1 MPKAL
6 SAFGACRTNEVLM
19 SKLWGGRFSKKSDPL
34 ADQFS
39 FSLSYDKRLA
49 KHDIAGSIAHAEMLG
64 KCKIIPAKDAQKI
77 VSGLKKIQAQVA
89 SSKFKFS
96 DTDEDVH
103 TNIQNVLKKLIGAEA
118 DKLHT
123 ARSRNDQVVLDM
135 RMYCKEEIDKIVKKL
150 TDLQKTILG
159 FAFKNKDVII
169 PAYTHLQAAQVVM
182 LAHHMLAYVEML
194 ERDKVRFLDIKKR
207 VDVMPLGSCALSG
220 TTLPIDRVFVA
231 KKLKFTAVSQ
241 NSIDA
246 VSDRDFIVEILS
258 ALSIVSMH
266 LSRISEDLILWVT
279 HEFNFIE
286 IDMAFCTGSS
296 IMPHKKNPDTLELIR
311 GTTGKIYGNLF
322 AALNLMKALPLTYN
336 RDMQLDKPPLF
347 DSVDTVEQMVDLLA
361 KIFATLKVKNFV
373 AQKAI
378 VNEAFF
384 TVDLME
390 YLIKKG
396 ISYRQAHDT
405 IGRMIKECPDT
416 GKKLSSLTP
425 AELAKYSHA
434 FSADIK
440 GILCAAASVK
450 AKKSLGSTNPILVK
464 KQLMIW
470 KKKLHA

>member
-1 MPKAL
+1 
-6 SAFGACRTNEVLM
+6 M

-77 VSGLKKIQAQVA
+77 VAGLKKIQAQVA
-89 SSKFKFS
+89 ANKFKFS

-103 TNIQNVLKKLIGAEA
+103 TNIQNVLKKLIGTEA

-159 FAFKNKDVII
+159 FALKNKDVII

-194 ERDKVRFLDIKKR
+194 ERDKTRFLDIKKR

-231 KKLKFTAVSQ
+231 KKLKFAAVAQ

-246 VSDRDFIVEILS
+246 VSDRDFIVEILA

-266 LSRISEDLILWVT
+266 LSRMSEDLILWVT

-396 ISYRQAHDT
+396 VSYRQAHDT
-405 IGRMIKECPDT
+405 IGRMIKECPDK

-425 AELAKYSHA
+425 VELKKYSDA
-434 FSADIK
+434 FSSDIK
-440 GILCAAASVK
+440 GILNAAASVK
-450 AKKSLGSTNPILVK
+450 AKKSLGSTNPALVK
-464 KQLMIW
+464 KQLITW